1 MRPSRVVE
9 YEAKASDV
17 ITNFLYVE
25 RATIK
30 KPTVFDIE
38 LHGRLFAI
46 TGVIS
51 HTVANVLHMYECGA
65 LLRITELYTSP
76 SLAIYPL

>member
-1 MRPSRVVE
+1 VHRFGVE
-9 YEAKASDV
+9 QYEAKTSDV
-17 ITNFLYVE
+17 ITYLLYVE
-25 RATIK
+25 RATMK

-51 HTVANVLHMYECGA
+51 HIEASVLHLYECGA
-65 LLRITELYTSP
+65 FLCIMELYTSP
-76 SLAIYPL
+76 SFAIRNL